1 MEEVIVG
8 VDTGGTFTDFIY
20 KKDGKWRVLKVLS
33 TPENPAEAIL
43 KGLREIGGERRRITH
58 GTTVATNA
66 LLERKGA
73 KTAFIT
79 NKGFEELLLIGRQD
93 RPFLYSLKVK
103 KPEPLVKR
111 ELSFGLDCR
120 VNSRGEVTKEIDRK
134 EVEKLSEVLKEKK
147 VESVAVCFLFS
158 FFNPAHEELVK
169 EILESKGFMV
179 SISSQIL
186 PEFREYERASTTTVN
201 AYVMPK
207 MKGYI
212 SFIEENLQRE
222 DTLRIMQSNGG
233 VISSETAKEQPV
245 RTVLSGPAGGV
256 IGAWELGKLAGF
268 ERLIT
273 FDMGGTSTDV
283 SLVDSRPQITTSFKI
298 SGVPVAVPVIDIHT
312 VGAGGGSI
320 AWIDRGG
327 SLRVGP
333 RSAGASPGP
342 ICYGKGGKEITIT
355 DANLYLGRLD
365 EDFFLG
371 GKMRLRRELLEEPF
385 SKMASELGLTPVEL
399 ADGILR
405 VANATMERAVRVI
418 SIERGYDPK
427 DFSLFTFGGAGG
439 LHAPFLALSLKI
451 PKVIVPRNP
460 GLLSAFGMVMSDVIK
475 DYSITVMKK
484 EEEANPEELQK
495 HLDRL
500 AQRAISE
507 MEEEGFKPEEITF
520 EPSLDVRFEGQS
532 FEISVPF
539 CKNFVEEFK
548 RKHKKL
554 YGYVHDRRIE
564 VVNCRLRVIGR
575 VEKPEVEEFEVR
587 ECSLPNEAILK
598 VKKVFFNEEWIETP
612 VVDREKLPAGC
623 SFEGPAVVVEY
634 SSTTLVPPGFN
645 LKIDRFKNLILEVEN
660 G

>member
-20 KKDGKWRVLKVLS
+20 KKEGKWRVLKVLS

-79 NKGFEELLLIGRQD
+79 NKGFEEFLLIGRQD

-111 ELSFGLDCR
+111 ELSFGIDCR
-120 VNSRGEVTKEIDRK
+120 VNSRGEVTKEIDKK

-169 EILESKGFMV
+169 EILESKGFLV

-186 PEFREYERASTTTVN
+186 PEFREYERASTTAVN

-283 SLVDSRPQITTSFKI
+283 SLVNSRPQITTSFKI
-298 SGVPVAVPVIDIHT
+298 SGVPIAVPVIDIHT

-371 GKMRLRRELLEEPF
+371 GKMRLRKELLEEPF

-418 SIERGYDPK
+418 SVERGYDPK
-427 DFSLFTFGGAGG
+427 DFSLFTFGGAG
-439 LHAPFLALSLKI
+439 
-451 PKVIVPRNP
+451 
-460 GLLSAFGMVMSDVIK
+460 
-475 DYSITVMKK
+475 
-484 EEEANPEELQK
+484 
-495 HLDRL
+495 
-500 AQRAISE
+500 
-507 MEEEGFKPEEITF
+507 
-520 EPSLDVRFEGQS
+520 
-532 FEISVPF
+532 
-539 CKNFVEEFK
+539 
-548 RKHKKL
+548 
-554 YGYVHDRRIE
+554 
-564 VVNCRLRVIGR
+564 
-575 VEKPEVEEFEVR
+575 
-587 ECSLPNEAILK
+587 
-598 VKKVFFNEEWIETP
+598 
-612 VVDREKLPAGC
+612 
-623 SFEGPAVVVEY
+623 
-634 SSTTLVPPGFN
+634 
-645 LKIDRFKNLILEVEN
+645 
-660 G
+660 

>member
-20 KKDGKWRVLKVLS
+20 RKGGKWHTLKILS

-43 KGLREIGGERRRITH
+43 KGLEEIGGERRRITH

-73 KTAFIT
+73 RTAFIT
-79 NKGFEELLLIGRQD
+79 NSGFEDLLLIGRQD
-93 RPFLYSLKVK
+93 RPELYSLKVK
-103 KPEPLVKR
+103 KPEPLVPG

-120 VNSRGEVTKEIDRK
+120 VNSRGEVVREIKR
-134 EVEKLSEVLKEKK
+134 EEVLELARVLREKG

-158 FFNPAHEELVK
+158 FFNPSHEELVK
-169 EILESKGFMV
+169 EILEGEGFQV
-179 SISSQIL
+179 SISGEIL

-207 MKGYI
+207 MKAYI
-212 SFIEENLQRE
+212 SFIEQNLKEE
-222 DTLRIMQSNGG
+222 DSLRIMQSNGG

-256 IGAWELGKLAGF
+256 VGAWELGKLAGF
-268 ERLIT
+268 KRLIT

-283 SLVDSRPQITTSFKI
+283 SLIDSRPQITTSFKI
-298 SGVPVAVPVIDIHT
+298 SGVPVAIPVIDIHT

-320 AWIDRGG
+320 AWVDRGG
-327 SLRVGP
+327 ALRVGP

-342 ICYGKGGKEITIT
+342 ICYGRGGKEITVT

-365 EDFFLG
+365 GEFFLG

-385 SKMASELGLTPVEL
+385 RKMASRLGLTPTEL

-405 VANATMERAVRVI
+405 VANATMERAIRVI
-418 SIERGYDPK
+418 SVERGYDPK
-427 DFSLFTFGGAGG
+427 EFVLFTFGGAGA
-439 LHAPFLALSLKI
+439 LHAPFLASSLKI
-451 PKVIVPRNP
+451 PRVVVPRNP

-475 DYSITVMKK
+475 DYSRTVMLK
-484 EEEANPEELQK
+484 EEEATKERIEGHFAEL
-495 HLDRL
+495 LN
-500 AQRAISE
+500 RALKE
-507 MEEEGFKPEEITF
+507 MEREGFKPEDVIV
-520 EPSLDVRFEGQS
+520 EPSLDVRFVGQS
-532 FEISVPF
+532 YEINVPY
-539 CKNFVEEFK
+539 CENFVERFREAHT
-548 RKHKKL
+548 RL
-554 YGYVHDRRIE
+554 YGYAHDREIE

-575 VEKPEVEEFEVR
+575 VERPEVEEFEVKPCPLPR
-587 ECSLPNEAILK
+587 EAVLK
-598 VKKVFFNEEWIETP
+598 VKRVFFNEEWLETP
-612 VVDREKLPAGC
+612 VVDRERLPAGS
-623 SFEGPAVVVEY
+623 SFCGPAIVVEY
-634 SSTTLVPPGFN
+634 SSTTVVPPGFRV
-645 LKIDRFKNLILEVEN
+645 KVDRFKNLLLEVEN